1 MLGELF
7 NMKKEMF
14 STEISVLRDT
24 FRRLLRRH
32 AKTNIVKLIE
42 KTHPA
47 DMALIFRYFND
58 LEQDTI
64 FTMMKPSEKTV
75 EFLNELDEAITIR
88 IVENEDPARI
98 AAILEEA
105 SSNEQ
110 AYLMGLVEESYATS
124 VIGLFKAEEQE
135 QLEEM
140 MAYPEDSAGILMY
153 TDVFTLHE
161 ETRAREAI
169 AALQDQEEAE
179 MVFYLYA
186 IDNEGALTG
195 VISLRDLVTTS
206 GDTMLK
212 DIMTKKVHAV
222 RPETDQEEVARI
234 VSQYNFLA
242 VPVID
247 SDEKLLGIVTVD
259 DVVDVIREEATEDF
273 LKMVGA
279 GEDREILLKSSW
291 ENARIRLPWLFASW
305 VGGIF
310 AAFIIG
316 VFDNVLQNTLAL
328 AAFIPVIIGMG
339 GNIGTQS
346 STIIVRGLATGRVGF
361 ENSAK
366 ILFKEIR
373 VGLILGILYGILL
386 GLFAIFR
393 FLDIS
398 PVLGLV
404 VGLSICASM
413 IIAATI
419 GSLVPLILN
428 RFDIDPA
435 VATGPFVTTAI
446 DILGV
451 TLYFLIAATLFNSV

>member
-1 MLGELF
+1 
-7 NMKKEMF
+7 MKKEMF

-64 FTMMKPSEKTV
+64 FAMMKPSEKTV

-88 IVENEDPARI
+88 IVEEEDPARI

-135 QLEEM
+135 ELEEM

-451 TLYFLIAATLFNSV
+451 TLYFLIAATLFNTV

>member
-1 MLGELF
+1 
-7 NMKKEMF
+7 MKKEMF
-14 STEISVLRDT
+14 STEISILRDT

-32 AKTNIVKLIE
+32 AKTNIIKLVD

-58 LEQDTI
+58 LEQDTV
-64 FTMMKPSEKTV
+64 FAMMKPSEKTV

-88 IVENEDPARI
+88 IVENEAPSRI
-98 AAILEEA
+98 AAILEDA

-110 AYLMGLVEESYATS
+110 AYLMGLVEETYATS
-124 VIGLFKAEEQE
+124 VIDLFKVEEQE
-135 QLEEM
+135 ELEEM

-179 MVFYLYA
+179 MVFYLYT

-195 VISLRDLVTTS
+195 VISLRDLVTTPS
-206 GDTMLK
+206 DTMLK
-212 DIMTKKVHAV
+212 DIMTKKVQTV

-259 DVVDVIREEATEDF
+259 NVVDVIREEATEDF

-305 VGGIF
+305 IGGII
-310 AAFIIG
+310 AAYIIG
-316 VFDNVLQNTLAL
+316 VFDDVLQNTLAL

-339 GNIGTQS
+339 GNVGTQS
-346 STIIVRGLATGRVGF
+346 STMIVRGLATGRVGF
-361 ENSAK
+361 ENSSK

-373 VGLILGILYGILL
+373 VGLILGVLYGILL
-386 GLFAIFR
+386 GLFAIVR

-398 PVLGLV
+398 PILGLV

-413 IIAATI
+413 LIAATI
-419 GSLVPLILN
+419 GSLVPLILD

-451 TLYFLIAATLFNSV
+451 ALYFIIAGALFNIG

>member
-1 MLGELF
+1 
-7 NMKKEMF
+7 MKKEMF
-14 STEISVLRDT
+14 GTEITLLRDT

-32 AKTNIVKLIE
+32 AKTNIIKLIE

-47 DMALIFRYFND
+47 DTALIFRYFND
-58 LEQDTI
+58 SEQDTI
-64 FTMMKPSEKTV
+64 FSMMSPSEETV
-75 EFLNELDEAITIR
+75 EFLAELDESITVR
-88 IVENEDPARI
+88 LLENESSSRI
-98 AAILEEA
+98 ASSLEEA
-105 SSNEQ
+105 RSNEQ
-110 AYLMGLVEESYATS
+110 AYLMGLVEDEFATS
-124 VIGLFKAEEQE
+124 VIELLQAEEQE
-135 QLEEM
+135 ELEEM

-169 AALQDQEEAE
+169 VALQDQDEVE

-186 IDNEGALTG
+186 DDDDGRLTG
-195 VISLRDLVTTS
+195 VVSLRDLVTTPS
-206 GDTMLK
+206 ETKLK
-212 DIMTKKVHAV
+212 DIMSRKVYAV

-242 VPVID
+242 VPVVD
-247 SDEKLLGIVTVD
+247 SEEKLLGIVTVD

-291 ENARIRLPWLFASW
+291 DNARIRLPWLFASW

-316 VFDNVLQNTLAL
+316 IFDNVLQSTIAL

-346 STIIVRGLATGRVGF
+346 STIIVRGLATGRVDF
-361 ENSAK
+361 ENSTK
-366 ILFKEIR
+366 ILLKEIR
-373 VGLILGILYGILL
+373 VGLILGILYGVLL
-386 GLFAIFR
+386 GVFAIFR
-393 FLDIS
+393 FLDVS
-398 PVLGLV
+398 PMLGVV

-413 IIAATI
+413 IIAAVI

-451 TLYFLIAATLFNSV
+451 ALYFLIAGYFIVIT